1 MFLVRYSPATAMF
14 NGGMQSVMK
23 RYLICFI
30 FILTLSISSTA
41 LGSQPM
47 DEIRDPMDKII
58 QILRD
63 PQYQSASQKAAQRQ
77 KIWLIVDNFFDF
89 KEISQRT
96 LARFWK
102 NFTPGQQQAFVD
114 VFSEFLANIYLKRIQ
129 GAYKNETVV
138 FIGQNLLSE
147 TKASVKTKVIRE
159 GGIEIPVDY
168 SLLKRD
174 NAWKVYDVAI
184 EGVSLVKN
192 YRTQFRGILLKQ
204 EPARLIEILK
214 KKNEK
219 NKSKTSSAAGECL
232 DMRFMAQRCL
242 LAVWF
247 NRYLAEARIK

>member
-1 MFLVRYSPATAMF
+1 MF

-30 FILTLSISSTA
+30 FILTLSISSA
-41 LGSQPM
+41 AFGSQPM

-102 NFTPGQQQAFVD
+102 NFTPEQQQEFVET
-114 VFSEFLANIYLKRIQ
+114 FSEFLANIYLKRIQ
-129 GAYKNETVV
+129 GEYKNEKVV
-138 FIGQNLLSE
+138 FIGQDLLSKS
-147 TKASVKTKVIRE
+147 KASVKTKVIRE
-159 GGIEIPVDY
+159 DSIEIPVEY
-168 SLLKRD
+168 SLLKKD
-174 NAWKVYDVAI
+174 NAWKVYDVVI

-192 YRTQFRGILLKQ
+192 YRTQFRSILLKQ
-204 EPARLIEILK
+204 EPARLIETLK

-219 NKSKTSSAAGECL
+219 HNSNTSSAANECL
-232 DMRFMAQRCL
+232 DLQFMAKRFL
-242 LAVWF
+242 MAVWF
-247 NRYLAEARIK
+247 NRDLAKSRIK

>member
-1 MFLVRYSPATAMF
+1 MVI
-14 NGGMQSVMK
+14 K

-30 FILTLSISSTA
+30 VLLTLGIYSAA
-41 LGSQPM
+41 LGFQPI

-63 PQYQSASQKAAQRQ
+63 PQYQSAPQKADQRQ
-77 KIWLIVDNFFDF
+77 KIWLIVNEFFDF

-102 NFTPGQQQAFVD
+102 NFTPEQQQEFVET
-114 VFSEFLANIYLKRIQ
+114 FSEFLANIYLKRIQ
-129 GAYKNETVV
+129 GEYKNEKVV
-138 FIGQNLLSE
+138 FIGQDLLSKS
-147 TKASVKTKVIRE
+147 KASVKTKVIRE
-159 GGIEIPVDY
+159 DSIEIPVEY
-168 SLLKRD
+168 SLLKKD
-174 NAWKVYDVAI
+174 NAWKVYDVVI